1 MKKLITL
8 LVLVSLET
16 PVLSQEFNDSIMNHV
31 LFDEVIAYHE
41 KRNNEVE
48 IYFSEVGAELHS
60 KGSVEYMETN
70 GCRHRPS
77 HSYLN
82 SLPKNELI
90 MILNDIG
97 ADTTGYDYMG
107 RGEILARIPIRG
119 QTTYQDVA
127 KIAINGWLKS
137 RGHKGTIMNMGG
149 KHGGL
154 NILGISSSYDEK
166 TRNINIALTR
176 FTAYKY

>member
-8 LVLVSLET
+8 LALVSLET
-16 PVLSQEFNDSIMNHV
+16 PVFSQEFNDSIMNHV

-107 RGEILARIPIRG
+107 SGEILARISIRG

-137 RGHKGTIMNMGG
+137 KGHQGTIMNMG

-166 TRNINIALTR
+166 TRNIYIALTL
-176 FTAYKY
+176 FTASKY